1 MGKIKVLIA
10 DDHAVVRMGL
20 ASLLTTNKEVDV
32 VGDAFDGEDAV
43 RKTLKLKPDVIVM
56 DLMMPRK
63 DGVTAT
69 AEIHEKS
76 PGTKILLLTTFSSS
90 ENIAKALKAGA
101 RGAVMKS
108 SSNDE
113 LISAILSVARG
124 ERFLSSDVE
133 QLLAEDPPVPDLSQ
147 RQIQILES
155 VGRGLTNKEISTQLE
170 IGLESVKSH
179 IKIILEKL
187 GAANRAEAVSIAS
200 KKHLLKD

>member
-1 MGKIKVLIA
+1 MEKIKVLIA

-20 ASLLTTNKEVDV
+20 ASLLATNKEIDV

-43 RKTLKLKPDVIVM
+43 FQALKLKPDVIVM

-69 AEIHEKS
+69 AEIHAKS

-101 RGAVMKS
+101 LGAIMKS

-113 LISAILSVARG
+113 LIAAILSVARG

-133 QLLAEDPPVPDLSQ
+133 QLLAEDPPIPDLSQ

-200 KKHLLKD
+200 KKHLLKG

>member
-20 ASLLTTNKEVDV
+20 ASLLATNKEIDV

-43 RKTLKLKPDVIVM
+43 LQALKLKPDVIIM

-69 AEIHEKS
+69 AEIHAKS

-101 RGAVMKS
+101 LGAVMKS

-133 QLLAEDPPVPDLSQ
+133 QLLAEDPPIPDLSH

-155 VGRGLTNKEISTQLE
+155 VGRGLTNKEISIQLD

-187 GAANRAEAVSIAS
+187 GAANRAEAASIAS

>member
-20 ASLLTTNKEVDV
+20 ASLLATNKGIDV

-43 RKTLKLKPDVIVM
+43 HKTLKLKPDVIIM

-69 AEIHEKS
+69 AEIHAKS
-76 PGTKILLLTTFSSS
+76 PGKKILLLTTFSSS

-101 RGAVMKS
+101 LGAIMKS

-113 LISAILSVARG
+113 LIAAILSVAKG
-124 ERFLSSDVE
+124 ERFLSPDVE
-133 QLLAEDPPVPDLSQ
+133 QLLAEDPPIPNLSQ

-155 VGRGLTNKEISTQLE
+155 VGRGLTNKEISIQLD

-187 GAANRAEAVSIAS
+187 GAANRAEAASIAS